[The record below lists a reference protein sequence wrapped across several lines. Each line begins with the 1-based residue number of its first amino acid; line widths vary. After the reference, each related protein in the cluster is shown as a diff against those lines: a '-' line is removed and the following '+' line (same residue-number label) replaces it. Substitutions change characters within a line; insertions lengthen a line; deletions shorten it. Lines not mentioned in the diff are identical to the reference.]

1 MPEQEV
7 SVMKRTLSPFME
19 VIPQNDSWKYKDAI
33 CGNVSLDLEGIIFL
47 EDSDKKYLN
56 LPYLELIAFGNLGT
70 INELERN
77 KLRTDIESLC
87 DMSGLDFNS
96 LYYSDM
102 NQKIIEGNILRS
114 GDLYL
119 AEGSF
124 GGLSPHLIFMV
135 PENSKVRQENRRLYI
150 DDSITD
156 IESHFRRIKNK
167 YLDNIVEIFETDQK
181 NNFFTLGNDF
191 ERVEYMGFD
200 DFTHVTLSNLEYDR
214 KMGYDDMTMLEFEK
228 IGHVKDI
235 PMSSLNNYHPPIS
248 VDGCSYAL
256 GSAAPPRIMFAR
268 PWKIR

>member
-1 MPEQEV
+1 MPEQEFP
-7 SVMKRTLSPFME
+7 VMKRTLSPFME
-19 VIPQNDSWKYKDAI
+19 VITQKDSHRHKDAI

-47 EDSDKKYLN
+47 KDSDEKYLN

-77 KLRTDIESLC
+77 GLRTDIESLC
-87 DMSGLDFNS
+87 DRSGVDFNS

-102 NQKIIEGNILRS
+102 NRDMIEGNILRS

-135 PENSKVRQENRRLYI
+135 PENSKVRQENRRFYI

-156 IESHFRRIKNK
+156 IESHFRRIKDK
-167 YLDNIVEIFETDQK
+167 YLDNITEIFETDQK
-181 NNFFTLGNDF
+181 NNFFTLDNNF
-191 ERVEYMGFD
+191 ERVEYTGFE
-200 DFTHVTLSNLEYDR
+200 DFTHVTISNLEYDR
-214 KMGYDDMTMLEFEK
+214 KMGYDDMTMLKFEK

-235 PMSSLNNYHPPIS
+235 PMLSLNNYNPPIS

-256 GSAAPPRIMFAR
+256 GPAALPRIMFTK
-268 PWKIR
+268 P